1 MRNTI
6 YYELKKILKNNGE
19 SIKID
24 KINSIDFIKGIDKI
38 SRSILELGISNKD
51 NIVIQSNNSI
61 KYLELLYSFSKLG
74 LSVTIIDDDVL
85 NKNNIIDKAD
95 YLFISNIDGIEIDN
109 YKRII
114 VYDNLDSDDDIVI
127 NWDKFCDIS
136 KYYNKEILY
145 FDNFNI
151 KYYSNNVEL
160 NINDSDIIESID
172 EYNQKLNIKEKNIC
186 VKFMDFILINYL
198 IMNKKN
204 ISFSEG
210 NVLIT
215 RDKYLLNDLNGNYKN
230 IYSKFDMINEY
241 ELSKILEK
249 YGSCYNRYYGFRN
262 RFIGIG
268 KDGNINLIDLDDVKI
283 CDVITGRK
291 IDCGSIE
298 IKVNKK
304 YIKTNYIG
312 YIVDSRL
319 NIIDYLDKEIE
330 RVKIRK
336 TGLPEIDMPWC
347 KYYPSDSKKDKPLE
361 YTLYQNLKVL
371 NENNYLEV
379 ALKYL
384 GREIKYF
391 ELFNEIEKA
400 AKSLYALGVRK
411 GDHVTF
417 SMPNIPEFV
426 YLFYAVNKIG
436 AVACLIEPRTP
447 ASRIKDYLD
456 ESHSKVL
463 VMVDLCKKNI
473 DKLIDR
479 EELKHVIS
487 VSPMNSVTSRKVKNA
502 YNLTHKKVKTS
513 GKYIDYKD
521 FIKIGES
528 ILQFSDNPYTSDE
541 VATVV
546 YTSGTTGK
554 PKGAELRNETYNGQN
569 MQLKYSGILPR
580 VGEIFMG
587 NVPFFS
593 AYGSSSG
600 MHNALSSGVTIEL
613 IANYKPSKFANML
626 KKYKPTHVMGV
637 PRFFEILSESKTFN
651 GEDIT
656 FLKNAI
662 SGGDKMSPN
671 REYRVNEYLTKHNA
685 NKLKKGLGMSEFGGG
700 FITTVNDEVNKV
712 GSVGIPHVGNNIM
725 IIDPDTNEHL
735 TYGRDKKIGELYVTG
750 PTMMKG
756 YLNNKEENEKFFYV
770 DSKGIK
776 WAKTGDLVYMDED
789 GVIFFVDRIKNV
801 IMRPDGHTVP
811 LLPIENAID
820 KHEVVESCAVVG
832 VTVSDKSTGKRPMAF
847 IVLKKDNNVSVEK
860 IHNEIKELQNKY
872 IPERE
877 QPMWYRYVDSL
888 PYNLAGKVDLHK
900 LGSIGEEDEN
910 KNLEFVNNMKKEKN

>member
-1 MRNTI
+1 MKNTI
-6 YYELKKILKNNGE
+6 YYKIKKELKNNR
-19 SIKID
+19 IKID
-24 KINSIDFIKGIDKI
+24 NKESIEFIKDIDKL
-38 SRSILELGISNKD
+38 SRSILELGINNKD
-51 NIVIQSNNSI
+51 NIVIEKDNSI
-61 KYLELLYSFSKLG
+61 KFLEIIYAFNKIG
-74 LSVTIIDDDVL
+74 LNITIIDNETT
-85 NKNNIIDKAD
+85 NKRNIINESN
-95 YLFISNIDGIEIDN
+95 YLFVKNIDEIDIDN

-114 VYDNLDSDDDIVI
+114 LYNNIDSDDDVVI
-127 NWDKFCDIS
+127 NWDKFYDIS
-136 KYYNKEILY
+136 KYYNKEIINY
-145 FDNFNI
+145 NNFNI
-151 KYYSNNVEL
+151 KYYDNNVEL
-160 NINDSDIIESID
+160 NLKDEDILSSLDELDSR
-172 EYNQKLNIKEKNIC
+172 LNIKNNNIC
-186 VKFMDFILINYL
+186 LNYIDFTLLNYL
-198 IMNKKN
+198 ILNNNN
-204 ISFSEG
+204 ISFNNG
-210 NVLIT
+210 NILFTKDNI
-215 RDKYLLNDLNGNYKN
+215 LLNN
-230 IYSKFDMINEY
+230 ILDNKYDKVYSKYDMLNEY
-241 ELSKILEK
+241 ELSKIIDK
-249 YGSCYNRYYGFRN
+249 YNDKYNRYYSFYN
-262 RFIGIG
+262 KFICIG
-268 KDGNINLIDLDDVKI
+268 NDKLKLFNEEDIKI
-283 CDVITGRK
+283 CNVINNK
-291 IDCGSIE
+291 KSNFGSIE
-298 IKVNKK
+298 IKIDKK
-304 YIKTNYIG
+304 YIKTNYVGNIDNSNLN
-312 YIVDSRL
+312 IVDYL
-319 NIIDYLDKEIE
+319 NKEIE
-330 RVKIRK
+330 REKIRK

-347 KYYPSDSKKDKPLE
+347 KYYPKESKNDKVLP
-361 YTLYQNLKVL
+361 YTLYQNLKEL
-371 NENNYLEV
+371 NKDNYLEV

-384 GREIKYF
+384 GEEIKYY

-400 AKSLYALGVRK
+400 SKSLYALGVRK

-436 AVACLIEPRTP
+436 AIACLIEPRTP
-447 ASRIKDYLD
+447 YSRIKSYLD

-473 DKLIDR
+473 DKLVDR

-487 VSPMNSVTSRKVKNA
+487 VSPVNSIKSKKVKST
-502 YNLTHKKVKTS
+502 YNFTHKKVKTN

-528 ILQFSDNPYTSDE
+528 VLQFPDNPYNKDD

-569 MQLKYSGILPR
+569 MQLKYSGILPK

-613 IANYKPSKFANML
+613 IAKYKPKHFATML

-651 GEDIT
+651 KENIT

-671 REYRVNEYLTKHNA
+671 REYRVNEYLINHNT

-700 FITTVNDEVNKV
+700 FITTVNDDVNKV
-712 GSVGIPHVGNNIM
+712 GSVGIAHVGNNVM
-725 IIDPDTNEHL
+725 IIDPNTKEHL
-735 TYGRDKKIGELYVTG
+735 TYGREKRVGELYVTG

-756 YLNNKEENEKFFYV
+756 YLNNKEETDKFFYI
-770 DSKGIK
+770 DEKGVK

-789 GVIFFVDRIKNV
+789 GVIFFMDRIKNV

-820 KHEVVESCAVVG
+820 KHDCVESCAVVG
-832 VTVSDKSTGKRPMAF
+832 VTVNNKSTGKRPMAF
-847 IVLKKDNNVSVEK
+847 IVLKKDNNLNIDK

-877 QPMWYRYVDSL
+877 QPMWYRYVDNL
-888 PYNLAGKVDLHK
+888 PYNLAGKVDMIK
-900 LGSIGEEDEN
+900 LSNIGEKDKF
-910 KNLEFVNNMKKEKN
+910 KNTEFINNIKKDN

>member
-1 MRNTI
+1 MKNTI
-6 YYELKKILKNNGE
+6 YYELKKYLRENNNFR
-19 SIKID
+19 ID
-24 KINSIDFIKGIDKI
+24 SINSKEFIKNIDLI
-38 SRSILELGISNKD
+38 SRSILELGIDNKD
-51 NIVIQSNNSI
+51 NIVLLKENNI
-61 KYLELLYSFSKLG
+61 KFIELIYAFSKLG
-74 LSVTIIDDDVL
+74 LNITVIDNEVQDKDII
-85 NKNNIIDKAD
+85 ISGAD
-95 YLFISNIDGIEIDN
+95 YLFLDNIDDLDIDN

-114 VYDNLDSDDDIVI
+114 LYSNVNSDDDIVI
-127 NWDKFCDIS
+127 NWDKFYDIS
-136 KYYNKEILY
+136 RYYNKEVIY
-145 FDNFNI
+145 FNNFNI
-151 KYYSNNVEL
+151 KYYENNIEL
-160 NINDSDIIESID
+160 NISDKDIKDSLY
-172 EYNQKLNIKEKNIC
+172 EYSERLNIKDSNI
-186 VKFMDFILINYL
+186 VIKYIDFCLLNYL
-198 IMNKKN
+198 IMNNNN
-204 ISFSEG
+204 ISFVNGDILFIRDRDLLFNLEG
-210 NVLIT
+210 SYN
-215 RDKYLLNDLNGNYKN
+215 K
-230 IYSKFDMINEY
+230 IYSKFDMINDY
-241 ELSKILEK
+241 ELSKILDK
-249 YGSCYNRYYGFRN
+249 YSDSYNRYYSFCNKFVGV
-262 RFIGIG
+262 G
-268 KDGNINLIDLDDVKI
+268 KEGKINLINGDDVRV
-283 CDVITGRK
+283 CDVITGKK
-291 IDCGSIE
+291 IDCGSLE
-298 IKVNKK
+298 IKINKK
-304 YIKTNYIG
+304 FIKTNYIG
-312 YIVDSRL
+312 VIKD
-319 NIIDYLDKEIE
+319 NCIDIIDYLDNEIE
-330 RVKIRK
+330 RVNLRK
-336 TGLPEIDMPWC
+336 TGLPEVDMPWC
-347 KYYPSDSKKDKPLE
+347 KYYPNESKNDKPLE
-361 YTLYQNLKVL
+361 YTLYQNLKAL

-384 GREIKYF
+384 GRDIKYY

-400 AKSLYALGVRK
+400 SKSLYALGVRK
-411 GDHVTF
+411 GDYVTF

-447 ASRIKDYLD
+447 ASRIKSYLD

-479 EELKHVIS
+479 EELKYVIS
-487 VSPMNSVTSRKVKNA
+487 VSPMNSVKSRKIKNA
-502 YNLTHKKVKTS
+502 YNLTHKKVKS
-513 GKYIDYKD
+513 NGKYIDYKD

-528 ILQFSDNPYTSDE
+528 ILPFNDNPYSLND

-569 MQLKYSGILPR
+569 MQLKYSGILPK

-613 IANYKPSKFANML
+613 IAKYKPSNFAKML

-651 GEDIT
+651 GEDIS
-656 FLKNAI
+656 FLKNLI

-671 REYRVNEYLTKHNA
+671 REYRVNEYLSNHNA
-685 NKLKKGLGMSEFGGG
+685 NNLKKGLGMSEFGGG
-700 FITTVNDEVNKV
+700 FITTVNEKVNKV

-725 IIDPDTNEHL
+725 IIDTDTGDHL
-735 TYGRDKKIGELYVTG
+735 SYGREKKVGELYVTG

-756 YLNNKEENEKFFYV
+756 YLNNKEESDKFFYI
-770 DSKGIK
+770 DSNGVK

-789 GVIFFVDRIKNV
+789 GVVFFVDRIKNV

-820 KHEVVESCAVVG
+820 KHEFVESCAVVG
-832 VTVSDKSTGKRPMAF
+832 VTVNNKSTGKRPMAF
-847 IVLKKDNNVSVEK
+847 IVLKKDNNIPVEK

-888 PYNLAGKVDLHK
+888 PYNLAGKVDLLK
-900 LGSIGEEDEN
+900 LAKIGESDEN
-910 KNLEFVNNMKKEKN
+910 KNIEFVNNSKKEKN